1 MVSYKAPDFS
11 ERIALAKQARDKAL
25 EKLRDRPAVD
35 PAQAA
40 ERQAARLAKEAA
52 ARERRQARLAEQKQ
66 RQADKRAAA
75 AANATPAAK
84 PKPSEDEAR
93 AARDAK
99 YAARK
104 ARKK

>member
-1 MVSYKAPDFS
+1 MSSYKAPDFN
-11 ERIALAKQARDKAL
+11 ERIAAAKQAREKAL

-35 PAQAA
+35 PAEAA

-52 ARERRQARLAEQKQ
+52 ARERRQAKLAAAAQHKADQRAEKQ
-66 RQADKRAAA
+66 AAA
-75 AANATPAAK
+75 AAQVK
-84 PKPSEDEAR
+84 PKLSEDEAR
-93 AARDAK
+93 ALRDAR

>member
-1 MVSYKAPDFS
+1 M
-11 ERIALAKQARDKAL
+11 
-25 EKLRDRPAVD
+25 AVD
-35 PAQAA
+35 
-40 ERQAARLAKEAA
+40 EVH
-52 ARERRQARLAEQKQ
+52 
-66 RQADKRAAA
+66 AAA
-75 AANATPAAK
+75 ADATPAAK